1 MDRTVVLKK
10 IACGILLLVSVFIIV
25 SALYLYVNKDFI
37 RDVDTYRL
45 KINTYVSRTL
55 GMKLESNKLEGGWH
69 QFAPQFSVTN
79 VSVYAGQGDQ
89 PAVTINKVRFKINLI
104 QTILSQ
110 QLISR
115 ELNVDH
121 IDISMEESSLGSWT
135 IAGKSLG
142 GNESGLLGDL
152 LDSRYLEIESISL
165 RLKFLSGAESIVKA
179 HNLRL
184 ENQDDFHRLLS
195 TVSLPGVEHPV
206 DVIVEARG
214 QDVRDLDFSAYLKLD
229 NFNFNNN
236 INNLVKNTFPNISE
250 HTIDLNANIDAVFWI
265 QAKKDKTI
273 TLSGNLYSDGIYHSL
288 FKGAGPITKLNTG
301 VNGWYNLDQG
311 WGINLHDLSWD
322 WDDLQAKSLAVNIA
336 QNTLDGLESVAL
348 SMDQIDLTLLSEIL
362 KKIPTTFKD
371 FSDTLQR
378 FQPAGNIRNLH
389 LVVDGKSINS
399 DIRLKANLDNVSLK
413 SWGGN
418 PGVREV
424 NGYLE
429 VNNESGFLELDSPNG
444 FALYLPGTFDDFLQR
459 SSIRGQVSWRH
470 DPISEAIRV
479 FSGPLDMHGDEGE
492 SRAYFYLDIPV
503 GEESLS
509 PEMYFIMGTKDL
521 DSRYKEFY
529 IPDNLNKNLSKWLNQ
544 SMVDIKIHEAGFV
557 WQGPVGTKKNNKV
570 KINRKASTQVYL
582 KIIDGELKF
591 HKNWPSLIN
600 LNSIITAD
608 ASKIDAEIFSA
619 RIGKAEIS
627 KANLSINPEKDKG
640 LPYVHILASIK
651 SDLGEAVDVLARSPL
666 KSRVIGLADWDISGE
681 TTISLDVKTPLTE
694 HSSSSYYSV
703 DTIIDQ
709 GLMSLPD
716 TKVSLKN
723 LQGVLSYRDERGLFS
738 PSLKGDIFGAPFAAS
753 LETLEK
759 DFSIEMY
766 GGLDMSSL
774 VKLLELPSDKALK
787 GNTDFMATLLI
798 PLEDPSF
805 PIRLNVKTDMKG
817 AAIHLPEPFGKK
829 ANVKENVEVNI
840 IFADAMDL
848 RVDMGELIRSHLEL
862 KKGSVVRGVLAIESD
877 RLELPGEG
885 QILTVGHLKSF
896 SLSQWNEAYPKILNL
911 SGERKSSLTPLFA
924 ISIDQLNAAGLN
936 VEQVEVN
943 GGYQAGDWM
952 LGIKSNLMDGHLWV
966 PQDTSVPMLI
976 DLEKLFLPA
985 LSKSGGA
992 ADIVN
997 PANLPHLQLSVRNF
1011 SVGDKQF
1018 GKVKLLMEPQ
1028 SMGIKITDIDA
1039 NFLGLRVGGQ
1049 ENDTSIEWTEN
1060 NGQHHTKFQ
1069 GSLGVNDI
1077 GETLKSWGF
1086 PVIMDSKK
1094 AQFLS
1099 QLSWYGRPWEASPVS
1114 MKGSVSMH
1122 LEDGHFYQES
1132 SGATNALIRLVSLFN
1147 FDNWIR
1153 RLQLDF
1159 SDLYEKGMSYNKMDG
1174 GLLLD
1179 EGEVTFDP
1187 VMVVNLPSGDIE
1199 LEGKASLISEKI
1211 DARLLTKLPVSNNLP
1226 WVAAAVGG
1234 LPVAAGVFVTSKL
1247 FEKQVESLSSISYS
1261 IKGSLSDPK
1270 IKMEKIFNIDT
1281 SGKTAPKSE
1290 EIEPISTLESD
1301 R

>member
-1 MDRTVVLKK
+1 VLKK
-10 IACGILLLVSVFIIV
+10 IACGIFLLVSVFIIM
-25 SALYLYVNKDFI
+25 SALYLYVNKDLI
-37 RDVDTYRL
+37 QDVDAYRL
-45 KINTYVSRTL
+45 EINTYVSRTL
-55 GMKLESNKLEGGWH
+55 GMKIESNKLEGGWH
-69 QFAPQFSVTN
+69 QFAPQLSVTN
-79 VSVYAGQGDQ
+79 VSVYAGQRDK
-89 PAVTINKVRFKINLI
+89 PAVTINKARFKINLI

-110 QLISR
+110 RLILR
-115 ELNVDH
+115 ELNISH

-142 GNESGLLGDL
+142 GDETGLLDDL
-152 LDSRYLEIESISL
+152 LDSRYLEIESIGL

-179 HNLRL
+179 HNIRL

-206 DVIVEARG
+206 DVIVEAKG
-214 QDVRDLDFSAYLKLD
+214 QGVKDLDFSAYLELD
-229 NFNFNNN
+229 NFNFNNT
-236 INNLVKNTFPNISE
+236 INNLVKNTFPDISE
-250 HTIDLNANIDAVFWI
+250 NIVDLKANIDGAFWI

-288 FKGAGPITKLNTG
+288 LKGAGPITKLNAG
-301 VNGWYNLDQG
+301 VSGWYSPDQG

-322 WDDLQAKSLAVNIA
+322 WDDLQAKSLVVNIA
-336 QNTLDGLESVAL
+336 QKTPDGLESVSL
-348 SMDQIDLTLLSEIL
+348 SVNQIDLTLLGEML
-362 KKIPTTFKD
+362 KKMPITFKD
-371 FSDTLQR
+371 FSDTLQK

-389 LVVDGKSINS
+389 LVVDGKSTNS
-399 DIRLKANLDNVSLK
+399 DIQLKANLDNVSLR

-429 VNNESGFLELDSPNG
+429 VSNESGFLELDSPNG
-444 FALYLPGTFDDFLQR
+444 FALYLPGTFDDFLRR
-459 SSIRGQVSWRH
+459 SSIRGQISWRH
-470 DPISEAIRV
+470 DPINEAIKV
-479 FSGPLDMHGDEGE
+479 FSGPLEMHGDEGQ
-492 SRAYFYLDIPV
+492 SSAYFYLDIPV
-503 GEESLS
+503 GAEDLS
-509 PEMYFIMGTKDL
+509 PEIYFIMGIKDL
-521 DSRYKEFY
+521 DSRHKELY
-529 IPDNLNKNLSKWLNQ
+529 IPDNLNKNLGRWLNQ
-544 SMVDIKIHEAGFV
+544 AMVDIKIHEAGFV
-557 WQGPVGTKKNNKV
+557 WQGPVGARKNNKV
-570 KINRKASTQVYL
+570 KINREASTQVYL
-582 KIIDGELKF
+582 RTIDGELKF
-591 HKNWPSLIN
+591 HKNWPSLIG
-600 LNSIITAD
+600 LNSIITVD

-619 RIGKAEIS
+619 RIGQVEIS
-627 KANLSINPEKDKG
+627 KANLSINPEKDIEA
-640 LPYVHILASIK
+640 PYVHILGSIK

-681 TTISLDVKTPLTE
+681 STISLNAKIPLTE
-694 HSSSSYYSV
+694 HNSSSYYSV
-703 DTIIDQ
+703 DAIIDQ

-716 TKVSLKN
+716 TQVSLKN

-738 PSLKGDIFGAPFAAS
+738 PSLRGDIFGAPFAAS
-753 LETLEK
+753 LETLEE
-759 DFSIEMY
+759 DLSIEMH
-766 GGLDMSSL
+766 GDLGMSSL

-787 GNTDFMATLLI
+787 GQANFMATLLV
-798 PLEDPSF
+798 PHEDPSS
-805 PIRLNVKTDMKG
+805 PIRLNVKTDMSG
-817 AAIHLPEPFGKK
+817 AAINLPEPFGKK

-840 IFADAMDL
+840 IFSDVMDL
-848 RVDMGELIRSHLEL
+848 RVDMGGLIRSHLEF

-877 RLELPGEG
+877 RLELPGKG
-885 QILTVGHLKSF
+885 HILTVGHLKSF
-896 SLSQWNEAYPKILNL
+896 SLSQWNEAYPKIFNL
-911 SGERKSSLTPLFA
+911 DGERKSSLTPLFE
-924 ISIDQLNAAGLN
+924 ISIDQLDAVGLN
-936 VEQVEVN
+936 IEQVEVN

-952 LGIKSNLMDGHLWV
+952 LGIKSNLMAGHLWV
-966 PQDTSVPMLI
+966 PQDTSVPILI

-992 ADIVN
+992 PDILN
-997 PANLPHLQLSVRNF
+997 PASLPHLQLSVRNF
-1011 SVGDKQF
+1011 SVGDKKF

-1039 NFLGLRVGGQ
+1039 NFLGLKIGGQ

-1086 PVIMDSKK
+1086 PVMMDSKK

-1099 QLSWYGRPWEASPVS
+1099 QLSWHGRPWEASPVS

-1132 SGATNALIRLVSLFN
+1132 SGATNALIRLVGLFN

-1187 VMVVNLPSGDIE
+1187 VMIVNLPSGGIE
-1199 LEGKASLISEKI
+1199 LEGKVSLISEKI

-1247 FEKQVESLSSISYS
+1247 FEKQVENLSSISYS

-1281 SGKTAPKSE
+1281 SGKIAPKIEEIE
-1290 EIEPISTLESD
+1290 EIEPISTLEGD
-1301 R
+1301 G

>member
-1 MDRTVVLKK
+1 MNRTVVLKK
-10 IACGILLLVSVFIIV
+10 IACGILLLASVFVIM
-25 SALYLYVNKDFI
+25 SALYLYVNKDLI
-37 RDVDTYRL
+37 QNVDAYRL

-55 GMKLESNKLEGGWH
+55 GVKLESDKLEGEWH

-79 VSVYAGQGDQ
+79 ISVHAGQRDQ
-89 PAVTINKVRFKINLI
+89 PAVTINKARFKINLI

-115 ELNVDH
+115 ELNIGH
-121 IDISMEESSLGSWT
+121 IYISMEESSLGSWT
-135 IAGKSLG
+135 IAGKSLD
-142 GNESGLLGDL
+142 GNNTSLLDGL

-165 RLKFLSGAESIVKA
+165 GLKFLSGAESIVQA
-179 HNLRL
+179 HNIRL
-184 ENQDDFHRLLS
+184 ENQGDFHRLLS
-195 TVSLPGVEHPV
+195 TVSLPGAEHPV
-206 DVIVEARG
+206 DIIVEARG
-214 QDVRDLDFSAYLKLD
+214 EDVEDLDFSAYFELN

-236 INNLVKNTFPNISE
+236 INNLVKNTFPDISE
-250 HTIDLNANIDAVFWI
+250 HIVGFKANIDAAFWI

-273 TLSGNLYSDGIYHSL
+273 ALFGNLYSDGIYHNL
-288 FKGAGPITKLNTG
+288 FKGAGPITKLNAG
-301 VNGWYNLDQG
+301 VSGWYNPDQG
-311 WGINLHDLSWD
+311 WGMNLHDLSWG
-322 WDDLQAKSLAVNIA
+322 WGDLQAKSLMVNIA
-336 QNTLDGLESVAL
+336 QKTPDGLESVSL
-348 SMDQIDLTLLSEIL
+348 SVDQIDLTLLSEML

-371 FSDTLQR
+371 FSDTLQK

-389 LVVDGKSINS
+389 LVVDGKSKIS
-399 DIRLKANLDNVSLK
+399 DIQLKANLDNVSLE

-418 PGVREV
+418 PGAREV

-429 VNNESGFLELDSPNG
+429 ISNKSGFLELDSPNG
-444 FALYLPGTFDDFLQR
+444 FALYLPDTFDDFLQR
-459 SSIRGQVSWRH
+459 SSIRGQISWRY
-470 DPISEAIRV
+470 DPINEAIKV
-479 FSGPLDMHGDEGE
+479 FSGPLEMHGDEGQ
-492 SRAYFYLDIPV
+492 SRAYFYLDVPV
-503 GEESLS
+503 GEESLI
-509 PEMYFIMGTKDL
+509 PEMYFIMGIKDL
-521 DSRYKEFY
+521 DSRYKELY
-529 IPDNLNKNLSKWLNQ
+529 VPDNINKDLSRWLNQ
-544 SMVDIKIHEAGFV
+544 AMVDIKIHEAGFV
-557 WQGPVGTKKNNKV
+557 WQGPVGARKNNKV
-570 KINRKASTQVYL
+570 KINREASIQIYL
-582 KIIDGELKF
+582 RTTDGELKF
-591 HKNWPSLIN
+591 HKNWPSLMG

-619 RIGKAEIS
+619 HIGKAEIS
-627 KANLSINPEKDKG
+627 KANLSINPEKDKEA
-640 LPYVHILASIK
+640 PYVHILGSIK
-651 SDLGEAVDVLARSPL
+651 SDLGEAVNVLARSPL
-666 KSRVIGLADWDISGE
+666 RSRVIGLADWDISGE
-681 TTISLDVKTPLTE
+681 STISLNVKIPLTE

-709 GLMSLPD
+709 GLMSLSD

-723 LQGVLSYRDERGLFS
+723 LQGFLSYRDERGLFS
-738 PSLKGDIFGAPFAAS
+738 PSLKGDIFGAPFVAS

-759 DFSIEMY
+759 DLSVEMH

-774 VKLLELPSDKALK
+774 VKLLELPSDKVLK
-787 GNTDFMATLLI
+787 GKADFMATLLV
-798 PLEDPSF
+798 PLESPSS
-805 PIRLNVKTDMKG
+805 PIRLNVKTDMRG
-817 AAIHLPEPFGKK
+817 ATINLPEPFGKK
-829 ANVKENVEVNI
+829 ANVQENVEVNI

-848 RVDMGELIRSHLEL
+848 QVDMGGLVRSHLEL

-877 RLELPGEG
+877 RLGLPGKG

-896 SLSQWNEAYPKILNL
+896 SLSQWSEAYPKILNFNDK
-911 SGERKSSLTPLFA
+911 RKSSLTPLFEV
-924 ISIDQLNAAGLN
+924 SIGQLNAVGLSI
-936 VEQVEVN
+936 EQVEIN

-952 LGIKSNLMDGHLWV
+952 IGIKSNLMDGHLWI

-992 ADIVN
+992 TDIVN

-1011 SVGDKQF
+1011 IVGDKRF

-1028 SMGIKITDIDA
+1028 GTGIKITDIDA

-1122 LEDGHFYQES
+1122 LEDGHFYQEP

-1187 VMVVNLPSGDIE
+1187 VMVVNLTSGDIE